1 MNCKKGDIAIVVRA
15 PGCPE
20 YLGKIVTCVRLIM
33 PGALCFNRSD
43 AIGAITQPTWA
54 TDFIERGI
62 PVGFWDSVLRPINGL
77 PEKEDTKE
85 ELTA

>member
-33 PGALCFNRSD
+33 PGTLCFKRGDS
-43 AIGAITQPTWA
+43 IGPITQPTWA
-54 TDFIERGI
+54 TDATHRGY
-62 PVGFWDSVLRPINGL
+62 PLGFWDSDLRPLKGSSK
-77 PEKEDTKE
+77 KEDTRE